1 MNIFRD
7 GPEATMRAMITSSRR
22 PSAKHLPM
30 LNLKD
35 PTQSLLVLKPTSKL
49 PNKGDDGEFEKPS
62 SLAPVS
68 HMGGLKMH
76 VDDPSYKAFVAWIED
91 YARIARQEYQTAED
105 LPRDNWYPSKHVL
118 RIKDVPETWQA
129 LSRVQLFVHPR
140 DPHTNQ
146 WSSEPIAFTQSL
158 VTPRR
163 FVNGSLFLLKP
174 DQGHDGWQR
183 EGVTLEPGRY
193 QIKIYLDSTEKLAK
207 QPTLFLNEEDDF
219 RGAIEVDAR
228 WAEGFKDAE
237 VVSAE
242 SL

>member
-1 MNIFRD
+1 
-7 GPEATMRAMITSSRR
+7 MITSSRR
-22 PSAKHLPM
+22 KSTKHLPM
-30 LNLKD
+30 LNLQE
-35 PTQSLLVLKPTSKL
+35 PTQSLLVLKPTAKL
-49 PNKGDDGEFEKPS
+49 PPKRADGEFEKPS

-76 VDDPSYKAFVAWIED
+76 VDDQSYKAFVAWIED
-91 YARIARQEYQTAED
+91 YARIARQEYRSSAD

-118 RIKDVPETWQA
+118 RIKDVPANWEA

-140 DPHTNQ
+140 DPEGQQ
-146 WSSEPIAFTQSL
+146 WSPEPIAFTQSL

-174 DQGHDGWQR
+174 EQGRDGWQR
-183 EGVTLEPGRY
+183 EGVTLDPGRY
-193 QIKIYLDSTEKLAK
+193 QIRIYLDTKGKLAQ
-207 QPTLFLNEEDDF
+207 QPTLFLEQDDY
-219 RGAIEVDAR
+219 RGAIEIDAQ

-237 VVSAE
+237 VVSAA